1 MPADGSI
8 IIDTRVNSKGAEADL
23 KALQA
28 KAKSTA
34 QQISALDKQ
43 LNTAT
48 SKRSKLTDDLAA
60 AKQQAEATAKA
71 LDEVLAKLDAARD
84 RNLADVKKEF
94 PHMSAANTA
103 SVAEIRTRANSADL
117 IGESD
122 RLVQQL
128 AQQEEKAAQL
138 NADYQAQN
146 ATLQKLNAQHQA
158 LTAQLEKENAAVST
172 QAQIVSQMQ
181 ADDAIQSYFAKQE
194 SAVNRSFA
202 VAEKRQ
208 ERLTGYQDDPVR
220 HAEAV
225 VQATQREVAAQEKAA
240 KAAAEQAARSE
251 AAASALSNQ
260 ERATRGTSLALS
272 RLSAALDSMQK
283 FGAAVFRPIEKGIR
297 SFSDG
302 LKRAQRAIRSFNT
315 RLMGIVSGALVFNL
329 ISAGLRNMTS
339 YMGQALTASSALR
352 TALGNLS
359 GAAQTAAAPLIQVL
373 TPALTALA
381 NAAATVFSYI
391 AKLVA
396 FLTGTTVSAAQQAAA
411 GVSGVGSAAS
421 DTAKDVDKATRSLA
435 GFDEITRL
443 DAPQDTS
450 TGGGGGGGASA
461 ITPNFDFEGKS
472 PFLDSLLT
480 AIEAGDWYQVGELI
494 GEKLRDSLNAI
505 PWPDIQEK
513 ASNWA
518 TNLATA
524 LNGVVETPGL
534 WEAIGHT
541 LAQGLNTA
549 LTFYDQFMQNF
560 RWKSLGV
567 GLANGLSKMTNELQW
582 DTLGRSLT
590 DGLRAALLT
599 LHGFISTYDDWETLG
614 TNLATMLI
622 SAVNN
627 VDWVQAA
634 GDLGEL
640 AIGLLTTINT
650 MLEEI
655 PWDEVGQKVIDMI
668 KAVDWAT
675 LFQQL
680 GELLNNIWPVVLA
693 AILIPA
699 IINFVTGTVI
709 PAANSALGSLVAT
722 IVSAIGGWPAV
733 LIGVLMLGLAAIGAA
748 VAQWLYEHWDEL
760 TAWFDEKWAE
770 FSESWAEFW
779 NTVFEK
785 GKEIWNNI
793 RDAWQDFWENLSNK
807 FNEMRTNITAAW
819 NEFWL
824 QVSNK
829 AREIWN
835 NIQSD
840 WQNFWSN
847 VFSKFN
853 TMKANLSQA
862 WNSLWTGM
870 RDKVGEIWNGI
881 VEKVRGG
888 ANSVLGF
895 INGLISK
902 VVNGI
907 NGMID
912 ALNSLSF
919 DVPEWLGG
927 GTFGF
932 SIGHI
937 NAPQIP
943 YLAQGAVIPPN
954 REFLAVLGDQSS
966 GTNIE
971 APLSTIEQAVANVLE
986 NQLAGQMAGFEAVV
1000 AALREVRQAIYD
1012 TELTEA
1018 GVGRAAQRW
1027 QRRQAIM
1034 QGV

>member
-8 IIDTRVNSKGAEADL
+8 IIDTRVNNKGAEADL

-34 QQISALDKQ
+34 QQIAALDKQ
-43 LNTAT
+43 LGQAT
-48 SKRSKLTDDLAA
+48 SKRSKLADDLEAA
-60 AKQQAEATAKA
+60 RQQAEGTAKA
-71 LDEVLAKLDAARD
+71 LDDINAKLEAARAK
-84 RNLADVKKEF
+84 NLAAVQQEY
-94 PHMSAANTA
+94 PGMSAKNAA
-103 SVAEIRTRANSADL
+103 SIAESRTKGQYAADYAQ
-117 IGESD
+117 SD

-128 AQQEEKAAQL
+128 AQQEEKAARL
-138 NADYQAQN
+138 NADYQAQE
-146 ATLQKLNAQHQA
+146 AALQQLNGQHRMLSGQLQQEQA
-158 LTAQLEKENAAVST
+158 
-172 QAQIVSQMQ
+172 
-181 ADDAIQSYFAKQE
+181 
-194 SAVNRSFA
+194 AVNR
-202 VAEKRQ
+202 Q
-208 ERLTGYQDDPVR
+208 
-220 HAEAV
+220 
-225 VQATQREVAAQEKAA
+225 
-240 KAAAEQAARSE
+240 
-251 AAASALSNQ
+251 ASAMTGLVTAGNALKTAWNSLGAFS
-260 ERATRGTSLALS
+260 EKLFGTVSKQLKQVHA
-272 RLSAALDSMQK
+272 RLDAITKGFRQ
-283 FGAAVFRPIEKGIR
+283 FG
-297 SFSDG
+297 
-302 LKRAQRAIRSFNT
+302 N
-315 RLMGIVSGALVFNL
+315 RLMSIVSGALVFNL
-329 ISAGLRNMTS
+329 ISAGLRNMTN
-339 YMGQALTASSALR
+339 YMGQALTASASLR

-421 DTAKDVDKATRSLA
+421 DAAKDVDKATRSLA

-450 TGGGGGGGASA
+450 TGGGGGGGGASS

-472 PFLDSLLT
+472 PFLDSLLD

-494 GEKLRDSLNAI
+494 GEKLRDSLNSI

-513 ASNWA
+513 ATRWA
-518 TNLATA
+518 TNLATT

-541 LAQGLNTA
+541 IAQGLNTA
-549 LTFYDQFMQNF
+549 LTFYDQFFQDF
-560 RWKSLGV
+560 HWESLGI
-567 GLANGLSKMTNELQW
+567 GLANGLSTMVHEIQW

-599 LHGFISTYDDWETLG
+599 LHGFISKYDDWDTLG
-614 TNLATMLI
+614 QNIAAMI
-622 SAVNN
+622 MSAVGN

-640 AIGLLTTINT
+640 AIGILTTINSI
-650 MLEEI
+650 LESI
-655 PWDEVGQKVIDMI
+655 PWDEVGQTLIDMI
-668 KAVDWAT
+668 KAIDWLT
-675 LFQQL
+675 LIQEF
-680 GELLNNIWPVVLA
+680 GEFFNNIWPFVLA

-699 IINFVTGTVI
+699 IKNFVTGTVI
-709 PAANSALGSLVAT
+709 PAAISALGSLVAS
-722 IVSAIGGWPAV
+722 IVAAIGGWPTL
-733 LIGVLMLGLAAIGAA
+733 LIAALAIVIAAIS
-748 VAQWLYEHWDEL
+748 VYIHDHWDE
-760 TAWFDEKWAE
+760 FKEWAAGVWDD
-770 FSESWAEFW
+770 FVA
-779 NTVFEK
+779 
-785 GKEIWNNI
+785 
-793 RDAWQDFWENLSNK
+793 AWQDFWNKVADKAKEIWQGIRDAWNNFWSNVFNK
-807 FNEMRTNITAAW
+807 FNEMRTTITAAW
-819 NEFWL
+819 NEFW
-824 QVSNK
+824 QKVFNK
-829 AREIWN
+829 VQEIWN
-835 NIQSD
+835 NIQNS
-840 WQNFWSN
+840 WNNFWSN
-847 VFSKFN
+847 LFSKFN
-853 TMKANLSQA
+853 TMKSNLSQA
-862 WNSLWTGM
+862 WNTLWTGM

-895 INGLISK
+895 INGLISN

-932 SIGHI
+932 SVGHI
-937 NAPQIP
+937 SAPQIP

-954 REFLAVLGDQSS
+954 REFLAVLGDQSH
-966 GTNIE
+966 GTNVE

-1000 AALREVRQAIYD
+1000 AELREVRQAIYD

-1027 QRRQAIM
+1027 QQRRAII

>member
-8 IIDTRVNSKGAEADL
+8 IIDTRVNNKGAEADL

-34 QQISALDKQ
+34 QQIAALDKQ
-43 LNTAT
+43 LTSAT
-48 SKRSKLTDDLAA
+48 GKRTKLAGDLAA

-71 LDEVLAKLDAARD
+71 LDEVNTKLDAARAE
-84 RNLADVKKEF
+84 NMAAVQKEF
-94 PHMSAANTA
+94 PGMSAANAA
-103 SVAEIRTRANSADL
+103 SCAESRTKGQYAADYAQ
-117 IGESD
+117 SD

-138 NADYQAQN
+138 NADYQAQE
-146 ATLQKLNAQHQA
+146 ATLQQLNAQHQT
-158 LTAQLEKENAAVST
+158 LSGQL
-172 QAQIVSQMQ
+172 Q
-181 ADDAIQSYFAKQE
+181 QE
-194 SAVNRSFA
+194 LAAVNR
-202 VAEKRQ
+202 Q
-208 ERLTGYQDDPVR
+208 
-220 HAEAV
+220 
-225 VQATQREVAAQEKAA
+225 
-240 KAAAEQAARSE
+240 
-251 AAASALSNQ
+251 ASAMTGL
-260 ERATRGTSLALS
+260 ATAGNALKTAWNSLGAFSKKLFGTVSAQLKQVHA
-272 RLSAALDSMQK
+272 RLDAITKGFLQ
-283 FGAAVFRPIEKGIR
+283 FR
-297 SFSDG
+297 
-302 LKRAQRAIRSFNT
+302 N
-315 RLMGIVSGALVFNL
+315 RLMGVVSGALVFNL
-329 ISAGLRNMTS
+329 ISAGLRSVTS

-472 PFLDSLLT
+472 PFLDSLLA

-494 GEKLRDSLNAI
+494 AQKLNDSMAAI
-505 PWPDIQEK
+505 DWGPIDAKAIQ
-513 ASNWA
+513 WA
-518 TNLATA
+518 TNLYTA
-524 LNGVVETPGL
+524 LNGAVQNLDWGL
-534 WEAIGHT
+534 LGSTLGNALNTVTHFIDTFFQGFDWVGLGAGIGS
-541 LAQGLNTA
+541 GLNNMISTI
-549 LTFYDQFMQNF
+549 D
-560 RWKSLGV
+560 WVSLGH
-567 GLANGLSKMTNELQW
+567 LLSDKFM
-582 DTLGRSLT
+582 
-590 DGLRAALLT
+590 ALLET
-599 LHGFISTYDDWETLG
+599 LHGFLQTFDWAALG
-614 TNLATMLI
+614 RSVATMLI
-622 SAVNN
+622 AAFSNI
-627 VDWVQAA
+627 DWVQAA
-634 GDLGEL
+634 GDLSKL
-640 AIGLLTTINT
+640 AIGILTALNT
-650 MLEEI
+650 ALAEI
-655 PWDEVGQKVIDMI
+655 DWSSVGQTIIDML
-668 KAVDWAT
+668 KAIDWAT
-675 LFQQL
+675 LFRQL
-680 GELLNNIWPVVLA
+680 GELLAQVWPVVLA
-693 AILIPA
+693 AVLIPGIA
-699 IINFVTGTVI
+699 TFVTGTVI
-709 PAANSALGSLVAT
+709 PAAISALGSLVDSIIAD
-722 IVSAIGGWPAV
+722 IGGWPAL

-785 GKEIWNNI
+785 GKEIWNTI

-829 AREIWN
+829 AKEIWN
-835 NIQSD
+835 NIQSN

-870 RDKVGEIWNGI
+870 RDKVGAIWSGI

-943 YLAQGAVIPPN
+943 YRAQGAVIPPN

>member
-8 IIDTRVNSKGAEADL
+8 IIDTRVNNKGAEADL

-34 QQISALDKQ
+34 QQIAALDKQ

-48 SKRSKLTDDLAA
+48 GKRTKLADDLDKAKAA
-60 AKQQAEATAKA
+60 AQDTAAA
-71 LDEVLAKLDAARD
+71 LEEVNAKLDAARAS
-84 RNLADVKKEF
+84 NLAAVKKEF
-94 PHMSAANTA
+94 PRMSAANA
-103 SVAEIRTRANSADL
+103 SSVAESLTQANSAGL
-117 IGESD
+117 ISESD
-122 RLVQQL
+122 RLVQKL

-138 NADYQAQN
+138 NADYQAQE
-146 ATLQKLNAQHQA
+146 ATLQQLNAQHRTLSGQLQQEQA
-158 LTAQLEKENAAVST
+158 
-172 QAQIVSQMQ
+172 
-181 ADDAIQSYFAKQE
+181 
-194 SAVNRSFA
+194 AVNRQASVMTGLATAGNALKTAWNSLGAFSKKLFGTVSA
-202 VAEKRQ
+202 QLKQVHA
-208 ERLTGYQDDPVR
+208 RLDAITKGFHQ
-220 HAEAV
+220 
-225 VQATQREVAAQEKAA
+225 
-240 KAAAEQAARSE
+240 
-251 AAASALSNQ
+251 
-260 ERATRGTSLALS
+260 
-272 RLSAALDSMQK
+272 
-283 FGAAVFRPIEKGIR
+283 FR
-297 SFSDG
+297 
-302 LKRAQRAIRSFNT
+302 N
-315 RLMGIVSGALVFNL
+315 RLMGVVSGALVFNL
-329 ISAGLRNMTS
+329 ISAGLRSVTS
-339 YMGQALTASSALR
+339 YMGQALTASGALR

-480 AIEAGDWYQVGELI
+480 AIEAGDWYQVGALI
-494 GEKLRDSLNAI
+494 AQKLNDSMAAI
-505 PWPDIQEK
+505 DWGPIDAKAIQ
-513 ASNWA
+513 WA
-518 TNLATA
+518 TNLYTA
-524 LNGVVETPGL
+524 LNGAVQNLDWGL
-534 WEAIGHT
+534 LGSTLGNALNTVTHFIDTFFQGFDWVGLGAGIG
-541 LAQGLNTA
+541 AGLNNVIRTI
-549 LTFYDQFMQNF
+549 D
-560 RWKSLGV
+560 WVSLGH
-567 GLANGLSKMTNELQW
+567 LLSDKFM
-582 DTLGRSLT
+582 
-590 DGLRAALLT
+590 ALLET
-599 LHGFISTYDDWETLG
+599 LHGFLQTFNWAALG
-614 TNLATMLI
+614 RSVATMLI
-622 SAVNN
+622 AAFSNI
-627 VDWVQAA
+627 DWVQAA
-634 GDLGEL
+634 GDLSKL
-640 AIGLLTTINT
+640 AIGILTALNT
-650 MLEEI
+650 SLAEI
-655 PWDEVGQKVIDMI
+655 DWSSVGQTIIDML
-668 KAVDWAT
+668 KAIDWAT

-680 GELLNNIWPVVLA
+680 GELLAQVWPVVLA
-693 AILIPA
+693 AVLIPGIA
-699 IINFVTGTVI
+699 TFVTGTVI
-709 PAANSALGSLVAT
+709 PAAISALGSLVAS
-722 IVSAIGGWPAV
+722 IIAAIGGWPAL

-760 TAWFDEKWAE
+760 TAWFDEKWAG

-1000 AALREVRQAIYD
+1000 AELREVRQAIYD
-1012 TELTEA
+1012 TELTDA

>member
-8 IIDTRVNSKGAEADL
+8 IIDTRVNNKGAEADL

-34 QQISALDKQ
+34 QQIAALDKQ

-48 SKRSKLTDDLAA
+48 SKRSKLDDDLDKAKAA
-60 AKQQAEATAKA
+60 AQDTAAA
-71 LDEVLAKLDAARD
+71 LEEVNTKLDVARAS
-84 RNLADVKKEF
+84 NLAAVKKEF
-94 PHMSAANTA
+94 PRMSAANAA
-103 SVAEIRTRANSADL
+103 SVADSRTQANSADL
-117 IGESD
+117 MRESD

-128 AQQEEKAAQL
+128 AKQEEKAAQL
-138 NADYQAQN
+138 NADYQAQE
-146 ATLQKLNAQHQA
+146 ATLQQLNAQHLTLSGQLQQEQA
-158 LTAQLEKENAAVST
+158 
-172 QAQIVSQMQ
+172 
-181 ADDAIQSYFAKQE
+181 
-194 SAVNRSFA
+194 AVNR
-202 VAEKRQ
+202 Q
-208 ERLTGYQDDPVR
+208 
-220 HAEAV
+220 
-225 VQATQREVAAQEKAA
+225 
-240 KAAAEQAARSE
+240 
-251 AAASALSNQ
+251 ASAMTGL
-260 ERATRGTSLALS
+260 ATAGNALKTAWNSLGAFSKKLFGTVSAQLKQVHA
-272 RLSAALDSMQK
+272 RLDAITK
-283 FGAAVFRPIEKGIR
+283 GFRQFR
-297 SFSDG
+297 
-302 LKRAQRAIRSFNT
+302 N
-315 RLMGIVSGALVFNL
+315 RLMGVVSGALVFNL
-329 ISAGLRNMTS
+329 ISAGLRSVTS
-339 YMGQALTASSALR
+339 YMGQALTASGALR

-480 AIEAGDWYQVGELI
+480 AIEAGDWYQVGALI
-494 GEKLRDSLNAI
+494 AQKLNDSMAAI
-505 PWPDIQEK
+505 DWGPIDAKAIQ
-513 ASNWA
+513 WA
-518 TNLATA
+518 TNLYTA
-524 LNGVVETPGL
+524 LNGAVQNLDWGL
-534 WEAIGHT
+534 LGSTLGNALNTVTHFIDTFFQGFDWVGLGAGIG
-541 LAQGLNTA
+541 AGLNNMISTI
-549 LTFYDQFMQNF
+549 D
-560 RWKSLGV
+560 WVSLGH
-567 GLANGLSKMTNELQW
+567 LLSDKFM
-582 DTLGRSLT
+582 
-590 DGLRAALLT
+590 ALLET
-599 LHGFISTYDDWETLG
+599 LHGFLQTFNWAALG
-614 TNLATMLI
+614 RSVATMLI
-622 SAVNN
+622 AAFSNI
-627 VDWVQAA
+627 DWVQAA
-634 GDLGEL
+634 GDLSKL
-640 AIGLLTTINT
+640 AIGILTALNT
-650 MLEEI
+650 SLAEI
-655 PWDEVGQKVIDMI
+655 DWSSVGQTIIDML
-668 KAVDWAT
+668 KAIDWAT

-680 GELLNNIWPVVLA
+680 GELLAQVWPVVLA
-693 AILIPA
+693 AVLIPGIA
-699 IINFVTGTVI
+699 TFVTGTVI
-709 PAANSALGSLVAT
+709 PAAISALGSLVAS
-722 IVSAIGGWPAV
+722 IIAAIGGWPAL